1 MTELGEFAMWIAIGG
16 ALVATVVGVI
26 RPIGLALARR
36 IGGSGGTGT
45 PDPAPGLTTGEMTA
59 ERMAALEERINE
71 LEAERSGLEERLDFA
86 ERMLAQGQPE
96 QRAVGPGGG
105 A

>member
-26 RPIGLALARR
+26 RPIGLAVARR
-36 IGGSGGTGT
+36 ISAKGA
-45 PDPAPGLTTGEMTA
+45 PDPATGVTTGEMTA
-59 ERMAALEERINE
+59 ERMAALEDRINE
-71 LEAERSGLEERLDFA
+71 LEAERNGLEERLDFA
-86 ERMLAQGQPE
+86 ERMLTQGKEAPALE
-96 QRAVGPGGG
+96 PGRE

>member
-1 MTELGEFAMWIAIGG
+1 MTELGEFGMWIAIGG

-36 IGGSGGTGT
+36 IGGGRGEE
-45 PDPAPGLTTGEMTA
+45 PAEPATGLTTGEMTA
-59 ERMAALEERINE
+59 ERMAALEERIAE

-86 ERMLAQGQPE
+86 ERMLSQGSAE
-96 QRAVGPGGG
+96 QRGVGPGGQ

>member
-16 ALVATVVGVI
+16 MLVATVLGVI
-26 RPIGLALARR
+26 RPIGLAVARR
-36 IGGSGGTGT
+36 IASKGA
-45 PDPAPGLTTGEMTA
+45 PDPATGITTGEMTA

-71 LEAERSGLEERLDFA
+71 LETERNSLEERLDFA
-86 ERMLAQGQPE
+86 ERMLSQGQSE
-96 QRAVGPGGG
+96 QRVVGPGGG